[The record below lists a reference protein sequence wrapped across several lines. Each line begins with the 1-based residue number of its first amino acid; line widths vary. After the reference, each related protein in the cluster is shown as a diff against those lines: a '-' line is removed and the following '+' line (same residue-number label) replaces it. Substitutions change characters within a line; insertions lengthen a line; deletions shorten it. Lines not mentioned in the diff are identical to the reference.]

1 MSDSGNDRDE
11 ENGLPFWKT
20 SELAFLFHGVSP
32 PMKEAASVN
41 TTGGMERLATDANVR
56 LF

>member
-1 MSDSGNDRDE
+1 VSDSGNDRDE